1 MSNAMISDIT
11 VLKPKMAPQVF
22 IPYVLAAARAT
33 QAACGIPASFTIAQA
48 AVESD
53 WDGSGLSQQDF
64 NFFGIKAIGGWRGA
78 VATWPTREF
87 LQGHGVMVEAPFR
100 KYASLEEGFEDHA
113 RFLTENERYRTAF
126 DHKDDSI
133 AFARAVQAAGY
144 ATDPH
149 YADAI
154 VAVIGEHG
162 LKQFDL
168 APA

>member
-1 MSNAMISDIT
+1 
-11 VLKPKMAPQVF
+11 MAPQVF

-33 QAACGIPASFTIAQA
+33 QASSGIPTSFTIAQA

-64 NFFGIKAIGGWRGA
+64 NFFGIKALGGWRGA
-78 VATWPTREF
+78 VQTWPTREF
-87 LQGHGVMVEAPFR
+87 LQGHSVTVDAPFR
-100 KYASLEEGFEDHA
+100 KYQSMEEGFEDHA
-113 RFLTENERYRTAF
+113 RFFIENERYREAMT
-126 DHKDDSI
+126 HKDDSI

-154 VAVIGEHG
+154 VAVINEHQ

-168 APA
+168 ASA